1 MSKFLCSNPER
12 SLILKRSVNQYFKRN
27 AVFVN
32 VLRVDELKTK
42 NFRTKV

>member
-1 MSKFLCSNPER
+1 MSKFLCSNPEK

-32 VLRVDELKTK
+32 VIKS
-42 NFRTKV
+42 